1 MADQVSVSWNATT
14 VTATASVSVSA
25 SKVHDGK
32 RIP

>member
-14 VTATASVSVSA
+14 VTVTASVSV